1 MTTKNSYYDY
11 FLDTNNDKKAQ
22 ETRLNWGEQWK
33 YEQIQ
38 KNRDEIRNK
47 YLNLPE
53 FSNSNKN
60 KLK

>member
-11 FLDTNNDKKAQ
+11 FLDNKNDKKAQ
-22 ETRLNWGEQWK
+22 ETRLHWGEQWK
-33 YEQIQ
+33 YEQIKQ
-38 KNRDEIRNK
+38 NRDEIRDK

-53 FSNSNKN
+53 FSNSNHN